1 MVAAGLANGLS
12 NIELQLVT
20 NYSIRRFVESVE
32 FYLYALYSTWKEIWR
47 KKRWQS
53 LRRNYSLSRSVVI
66 VFPGHLECFHRDGNP
81 KPFSPSRSHRPWSTI
96 SISVFSMGVF
106 VSSIFSTSLSGT
118 RQKRGTSFCRQCGRI
133 IESRTEGSRNSII
146 FFEFPP

>member
-20 NYSIRRFVESVE
+20 NYSIRRIRRFRRILSIRVILYVEGNMTE
-32 FYLYALYSTWKEIWR
+32 ETMAIASTKLL
-47 KKRWQS
+47 S
-53 LRRNYSLSRSVVI
+53 LRSVVI

-81 KPFSPSRSHRPWSTI
+81 KPFSPPRSHRPWSTI
-96 SISVFSMGVF
+96 SISVFSMGVC
-106 VSSIFSTSLSGT
+106 VSSIFPTSLSGT